1 MFVPSWHSVLMA
13 RTGAI
18 SRALCHSTSRSTLR
32 IFIRSSACT
41 TSLLL
46 STTSRRSTV
55 RVASR
60 CPGSTY
66 SPRMRLAS
74 STARRTVSWS
84 GLFIT
89 VHNSRTGI
97 QADAR
102 GFVPAKKPHSGYFG
116 NSIRPAIQPVFADF
130 NGPLDQSFLDMLAPR
145 TFERAYLGRVR
156 ARFDARQH
164 HAAVT
169 FRAT

>member
-1 MFVPSWHSVLMA
+1 MA
-13 RTGAI
+13 RTGAV
-18 SRALCHSTSRSTLR
+18 SRALCHSTSRRTLR

-41 TSLLL
+41 TSLLS

-60 CPGSTY
+60 CSGPTY

-74 STARRTVSWS
+74 SMARRTVSWS

-89 VHNSRTGI
+89 AHNSRTGI

-102 GFVPAKKPHSGYFG
+102 GFVPAKKPARYFG

-130 NGPLDQSFLDMLAPR
+130 NGSLTSLFWTCSHLGHSNVR
-145 TFERAYLGRVR
+145 TSERLGPGSMRR
-156 ARFDARQH
+156 RH
-164 HAAVT
+164 YAAVT
-169 FRAT
+169 FRAMWPFDRK